1 MSTKKGQ
8 NKEEKH
14 LFYKRYRNKLNHL
27 LRSAERKYYQDM
39 LKEHR
44 SNVKRCW
51 QILKM
56 IINKNKNMSVT
67 KRFLHNGK
75 IVDGKEIADRFN
87 NFFVNV
93 GSTLAKAIPPVSKSP
108 TEYIK
113 ENMMNCFYIR
123 PVTEIEIVNII
134 SDFKD
139 SAAGWDELKPSVIR
153 GIKEF
158 IKMPL
163 RHICNLS
170 FNTGVFPWELK
181 VANVVPIFK
190 SGDDM
195 LFSNY
200 RPVSVLPVFSK
211 VIERLM
217 YNRLIGFINDND
229 LLYEYQFGFQ
239 KGKSTYMALVILLDK
254 ISEALENGECVVG
267 VFLDFSKA
275 FDTVDHDILLMKMK
289 SYGIIDTAYDWF
301 KSYLCDRVQYVTYN
315 AMQSNRSAITCG
327 VPQGSILGPL
337 LFLLYINDL
346 SSVLKSCFSVLV
358 ADDTDVFIKGKNLQ
372 ELCNRL
378 NDELTNIQN
387 WLSCNKLSLNVL
399 KTHYIIF
406 TPRNKIVD
414 SIDIKIN
421 NTAIE
426 RVYNT
431 KFLGVHIDS
440 QLSWKKQIDYTCKK
454 II

>member
-1 MSTKKGQ
+1 
-8 NKEEKH
+8 
-14 LFYKRYRNKLNHL
+14 
-27 LRSAERKYYQDM
+27 
-39 LKEHR
+39 
-44 SNVKRCW
+44 
-51 QILKM
+51 
-56 IINKNKNMSVT
+56 MSVT

-75 IVDGKEIADRFN
+75 IVEDGKEIADRFN
-87 NFFVNV
+87 NLFVNG
-93 GSTLAKAIPPVSKSP
+93 GSTLAKEIPPVSKSP
-108 TEYIK
+108 TEYRK

-123 PVTEIEIVNII
+123 PVTEIEIVDIII

-200 RPVSVLPVFSK
+200 RPVSVLPVFSE

-239 KGKSTYMALVILLDK
+239 KGQSTYMALVILLDK

-327 VPQGSILGPL
+327 VPQGSTLGPL

-346 SSVLKSCFSVLV
+346 SSVSKSCFSVLFP
-358 ADDTDVFIKGKNLQ
+358 DDTNVFIKGKNLQ

-378 NDELTNIQN
+378 NDEPNNIQN
-387 WLSCNKLSLNVL
+387 WISCNKLSLNVL
-399 KTHYIIF
+399 KTHCIIF

-414 SIDIKIN
+414 GIEIKIN
-421 NTAIE
+421 NTSIA
-426 RVYNT
+426 RVSNT
-431 KFLGVHIDS
+431 KS
-440 QLSWKKQIDYTCKK
+440 
-454 II
+454 